1 MQGVSNGRDAVGT
14 AGSVRLRTF
23 DAMRLVWKITEGYAE
38 RTNTETMILT
48 TIKAKRNAATARN
61 RKKSSLP
68 RMAA

>member
-1 MQGVSNGRDAVGT
+1 
-14 AGSVRLRTF
+14 
-23 DAMRLVWKITEGYAE
+23 MRLVWKITEGYAE